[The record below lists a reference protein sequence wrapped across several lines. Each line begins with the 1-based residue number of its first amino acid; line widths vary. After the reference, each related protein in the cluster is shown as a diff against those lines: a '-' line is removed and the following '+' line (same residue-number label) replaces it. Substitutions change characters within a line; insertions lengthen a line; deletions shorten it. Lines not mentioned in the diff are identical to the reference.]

1 MLLLRAATRRDPGER
16 ACAALLKA
24 LEARPDAAVSGPEVE
39 LDLSLAEAY
48 VARGMFLEARAVLIG
63 AGLDRVSPGADHAR
77 VLDELLAPLPADA
90 EPELLQAFRH
100 LMTGGASLSLSLV
113 EEHVQRGQ
121 ALPPWAARR
130 RTVLRA
136 LLLDHVLESAG
147 QAATTPGSQAAPVL
161 HGASGEPSALAR
173 ETARLVAERDLRGAV
188 AQLRAHCASAPDD
201 VSAAIGAEALERLL
215 HVLETRDGLP
225 DVTDT
230 RTLPMGPQKVAELHL
245 RMGNLAESERLYRR
259 VVLDQPENLELRA
272 MLDDVQA
279 VARFLASPS
288 APVVPRAPAAQS
300 RPVDAAA
307 TEIGIRPTVPLAVVD
322 YDDGESTEEDGPE
335 ELARLYTDITGAR
348 AADPR
353 DAATDELPTRPAD
366 VTRRVSPSDLAR
378 VPTGAPSTA
387 PVLSKKSAG
396 PSGGFAATTGY
407 AAAKGGASSAP
418 SWDDDETNTLEP
430 AVEAE
435 LLLKQGFAIRAL
447 ELYRILAEG
456 KPVGDPL
463 GRRVAEIE
471 ALILAERLPMPDDV
485 TVQRDVSDLQR
496 TARPTASRLSVP
508 ENVRAAAAAV
518 STAALPGTLY
528 AHDLP
533 QGQFDDDAPT
543 SIAVGRGRA
552 LAPAPSAPAPS
563 AAAPLAGRPT
573 TVTDSVSVTRI
584 VVVR

>member
-16 ACAALLKA
+16 ACAALLRA

-136 LLLDHVLESAG
+136 LLLDHVLESAA
-147 QAATTPGSQAAPVL
+147 QAATEPGSQAAPVL

-225 DVTDT
+225 DAIDT

-288 APVVPRAPAAQS
+288 APVAPRAPAAQS

-322 YDDGESTEEDGPE
+322 YDDGDSTEEDGPE

-348 AADPR
+348 AADPS

-366 VTRRVSPSDLAR
+366 VTRRVSPSDLPR

-396 PSGGFAATTGY
+396 PSGGFSATTGY

-418 SWDDDETNTLEP
+418 SWDDDETNTLAP
-430 AVEAE
+430 ALEAE

-456 KPVGDPL
+456 KPVGDPHC
-463 GRRVAEIE
+463 RRVAEIE

-552 LAPAPSAPAPS
+552 VAPAQSAPAQS
-563 AAAPLAGRPT
+563 AAAPLGERLT